1 MKTTYDIV
9 GIGLGPFNLSLAA
22 LLNPL
27 NNVSKKFL
35 DNKSEFSWHPE
46 LMFGDAMM
54 QTSFLKDLV
63 TPVDPR
69 SEFSFLN
76 YLTKNG
82 QFYHFLNTDRKAIN
96 RYEFQDYC
104 KWVSK
109 KLAQDIDFNS
119 NVIDIKHDGEKFE
132 VIKEDGSYFSK
143 NICVASGPT
152 KNIPECAQSHLSDKV
167 FHAKSKYMK
176 NLNLEGKRV
185 VIIGG
190 GQTGVETFRNS
201 LNGMWGRVES
211 VTLLSGRQNL
221 QPLDE
226 APFTNEIFTPEFVLK
241 FHSLPQE
248 QKDSYT
254 QAQLL
259 ASDGNT
265 PQYLQEMYNELYLDK
280 FYLKKLPEYKIA
292 PMRWLKG
299 IENNGSNY
307 SLLVDNLMSESE
319 ELFKADIVILATGFK
334 SVLPKFLDSLTDVIQ
349 KDHQGRVIVNQ
360 DYSLLTNINSGKIYT
375 MNFSRHGHG
384 IADPQTSLMSWRSAM
399 IANDLTNETTYNTQ
413 NTGESFL
420 SFFK

>member
-1 MKTTYDIV
+1 MKNTYDIV

-27 NNVSKKFL
+27 TNVNKKFL
-35 DNKSEFSWHPE
+35 DNKPEFSWHPE

-63 TPVDPR
+63 TPVDPT
-69 SEFSFLN
+69 SKFSFLN
-76 YLTKNG
+76 YLTENG
-82 QFYHFLNTDRKAIN
+82 QFYHFLNTDRKSIN

-104 KWVSK
+104 KWVSN
-109 KLAQDIDFNS
+109 KLSEDIDFNS
-119 NVIDIKHDGEKFE
+119 KVIDIKHDGEMFE
-132 VIKEDGSYFSK
+132 VIKEDGSYFTK

-152 KNIPECAQSHLSDKV
+152 KNIPECAKPYLSKTL
-167 FHAKSKYMK
+167 FHAKSEHMK
-176 NLNLEGKRV
+176 NLNLEGKKV
-185 VIIGG
+185 VVIGG

-201 LNGMWGRVES
+201 LNGMWGRVKK
-211 VTLLSGRQNL
+211 VTLLSGRNNL

-226 APFTNEIFTPEFVLK
+226 APFTNEIFTPEFVLN

-248 QKDSYT
+248 QKDAYT
-254 QAQLL
+254 QSQLL

-280 FYLKKLPEYKIA
+280 FYLKKLPEYTIS

-299 IENNGSNY
+299 IEKSEDSY
-307 SLLVDNLMSESE
+307 QLQIDNLMNDSE
-319 ELFKADIVILATGFK
+319 ELLEADIVIMATGFK
-334 SVLPKFLDSLTDVIQ
+334 SVLPSFLDNLSENIA
-349 KDHQGRVIVNQ
+349 KDSQGRIIVNQ
-360 DYSLLTNINSGKIYT
+360 DYSLMTNIENGKIYS

-399 IANDLTNETTYNTQ
+399 ITNDLVESSHYNTQ
-413 NTGESFL
+413 KTGESFL
-420 SFFK
+420 SFFN